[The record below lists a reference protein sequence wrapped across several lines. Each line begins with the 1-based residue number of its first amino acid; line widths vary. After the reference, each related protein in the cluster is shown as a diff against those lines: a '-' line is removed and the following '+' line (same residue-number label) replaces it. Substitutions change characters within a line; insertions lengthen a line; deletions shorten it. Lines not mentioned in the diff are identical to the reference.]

1 MKLKGLATALMLFVG
16 FSFSNA
22 SAAICKVEMHDIG
35 TIVGV
40 GSSSEEAFENAV
52 TKCFD
57 RRIAQ
62 RGGMPDED
70 TALELIDICANL
82 KCETKVEKN

>member
-1 MKLKGLATALMLFVG
+1 MNLKLIASTLMLFIG

-35 TIVGV
+35 TIIGV
-40 GSSSEEAFENAV
+40 GSTAEEAFENAV

-82 KCETKVEKN
+82 KCETKAQKN